1 MAYSA
6 VDVSMVADYF
16 STEGLTKKTG
26 VDPKSWDFVIIKELI
41 DNALDAVEP
50 LPEKAIWIEYDD
62 KGKALS
68 IYDNGD
74 GIPGEAIE
82 ESIYNFAVYHSSKR
96 HLVTPSRGKQ
106 GNGLKTVICICRLR
120 GYGLTWHTAEGEVL
134 AFDIDATQSE
144 AGVIGVTKQVLE
156 SSNRHGITIAGIEL
170 RQNWLSTIV
179 REFARCNPDVNMIFN
194 WGGRIE
200 KHEARQEPVNRS
212 ANTNIA
218 FYDLP
223 HFRGLLMQQRASRKY
238 KAFLRDTFGDAVS
251 KAAKDGRISD
261 IDLSV
266 EALGGKLERLQA
278 AQKNTKY
285 KALRLHMIGLQ
296 NALELTDEITG
307 LPCIVEYEL
316 TRYPTDVKRTWLNCD
331 CYVNNTITYWD
342 GYSVTFD
349 ERERKIGSQK
359 GGTSRTLRELLEYCT
374 DYRWTFHFIS
384 PQLAYTDTGKTEF
397 DISGIIDEL
406 AAALEKAIT
415 KAKRQHREAAGRQPS
430 KRELMRAH
438 LQDAYNLASS
448 GGKYAITAR
457 QIYYKLRELS
467 GIEDSDTTYRDFTQT
482 VLTEWLEANP
492 EQEEKVYFSE
502 RGNFY
507 IGSEQAGLGTGAV
520 KRAITADGGA
530 VNAFE
535 TFGGIESK
543 IHLQPDFDIR
553 YRYDK
558 AIYIEKTGFDGIF
571 RAERIG
577 ERYHAIIVSG
587 QGFATRAGK
596 TLLHYLQSQGLRLY
610 CLHDLDYSG
619 VNIINSIREAN
630 EKFRHPITI
639 EDIGVTLEDVE
650 RYGIEPEQ
658 VKLTD
663 RDYTKIDQSRYDEE
677 QRAFFFTGTG
687 NSYVRRVELN
697 AFTTEQI
704 LQIID
709 DKLGTVNAL
718 PTVRLAEVVNLDP
731 HKIKEAALLSVLRDR
746 YRDLVDAL
754 PDPDIAKYGNQS
766 MTVYEIEEQ
775 AGAIMA
781 GILAEAEQAARA
793 KLGKLGS

>member
-50 LPEKAIWIEYDD
+50 LPEKAIWIEYDS
-62 KGKALS
+62 KEKRLS
-68 IYDNGD
+68 IFDGGD

-82 ESIYNFAVYHSSKR
+82 RSIYDFGVYHSSKR

-106 GNGLKTVICICRLR
+106 GNGLKTVICICHLNN
-120 GYGLTWHTAEGEVL
+120 YGLTWHTAEGEAVS
-134 AFDIDATQSE
+134 FDIDASQRERGEISTEKWILGATDRRGISVTGPLLLKYRLRRYVWEYAQS
-144 AGVIGVTKQVLE
+144 
-156 SSNRHGITIAGIEL
+156 
-170 RQNWLSTIV
+170 
-179 REFARCNPDVNMIFN
+179 NPDVTITFE
-194 WGGRIE
+194 WDGEADVYKAGR
-200 KHEARQEPVNRS
+200 EAVNRS
-212 ANTNIA
+212 GNTNIS
-218 FYDLP
+218 FYDLE
-223 HFRGLLMQQRASRKY
+223 HFQGLLSRQNGNRKY
-238 KAFLRDTFGDAVS
+238 KAFLRETFGDAVS
-251 KAAKDGRISD
+251 KAAGIDGRIR
-261 IDLSV
+261 DLD
-266 EALGGKLERLQA
+266 GGELAAELVGLQA
-278 AQKNTKY
+278 AQKNTKF
-285 KALRLHMIGLQ
+285 KALRLHSIGLA
-296 NALELTDEITG
+296 NVLELTDVITG
-307 LPCIVEYEL
+307 LPWLIEYNMERL
-316 TRYPTDVKRTWLNCD
+316 EEKAERLACA
-331 CYVNNTITYWD
+331 CYVNNTITYRD
-342 GYSVTFD
+342 GWGVTFP
-349 ERERKIGSQK
+349 EREQRIGSQRAE
-359 GGTSRTLRELLEYCT
+359 SARCLWQLLEYCT
-374 DYRWTFHFIS
+374 DYHWTFHFVAPALS
-384 PQLAYTDTGKTEF
+384 YTDTGKTEF
-397 DISGIIDEL
+397 DITGIVDEL
-406 AAALEKAIT
+406 AAVLEKAVA
-415 KAKRQHREAAGRQPS
+415 KEKRQHKEGAEKKPS
-430 KRELMRAH
+430 KRAVMRAY
-438 LQDAYNLASS
+438 LRQAYELAST

-457 QIYYKLRELS
+457 QVYYKLREIS
-467 GIEDSDTTYRDFTQT
+467 GLEESDSTYSDFTQE
-482 VLTEWLEANP
+482 VLTKWLDDNP
-492 EQEEKVYFSE
+492 DAQEQIYFAE

-520 KRAITADGGA
+520 KRAINADGGA
-530 VNAFE
+530 VNSFE

-543 IHLQPDFDIR
+543 LHLQPDFDIR
-553 YRYDK
+553 YKYDK

-619 VNIINSIREAN
+619 VNIINSIREEN
-630 EKFRHPITI
+630 EKFRHPIEI

-658 VKLTD
+658 AKVSKK
-663 RDYTKIDQSRYDEE
+663 DYKKIDQSKYTEE
-677 QRAFFFTGTG
+677 QRAFFFTGVEDG
-687 NSYVRRVELN
+687 YLRRVELN

-704 LQIID
+704 LEVIER
-709 DKLGTVNAL
+709 KLGTVNEL
-718 PTVRLAEVVNLDP
+718 PTVRLAKVVNLDP

-754 PDPDIAKYGNQS
+754 PDPDIARYGNQS

-793 KLGKLGS
+793 KLGKMES